1 MVIISVVI
9 PVYNGEKTI
18 KETIDSVLK
27 QTFTNFELIIIND
40 GSIDRTLEIIYSIK
54 DERLKVFSY
63 PNAGLAAS
71 RNRGIYLAKGQYISF
86 IDADDLWTPDKL
98 ELQLKALEENSEAAV
113 AYSWTDCINE
123 TGKFLGKGSYLSFS
137 GDVRANLL
145 LTNFIDSGSNVLIRT
160 EALKKV
166 GYFDES
172 RKSCEDW
179 DMWLRLASGYS
190 FIAISKPQVLYRIS
204 STSMST
210 NLLRME
216 AESME
221 VIERACDRNPS
232 YLTRLK
238 PLSKGN
244 IYKYLLFRSL
254 NLAAKKDDCL
264 IAAKF
269 LWKSVKYDPSILQTK
284 VILKV
289 LFKIITILLLP
300 PKIAEFMVK
309 KYKRLYDIAALL
321 IYHRKIIDLQV
332 KN

>member
-1 MVIISVVI
+1 MPIISVVI

-27 QTFTNFELIIIND
+27 QTLADFELIIIND
-40 GSIDRTLEIIYSIK
+40 GSIDRTLEIISSIK

-71 RNRGIYLAKGQYISF
+71 RNRGISLAKGQYISF

-98 ELQLKALEENSEAAV
+98 ELQLKALEENPEAAV
-113 AYSWTDCINE
+113 AYSWTDCIDE
-123 TGKFLGKGSYLSFS
+123 SGKFLGKCSYLSFS

-145 LTNFIDSGSNVLIRT
+145 LTNFIESGSNVLIRT

-172 RKSCEDW
+172 RKSGEDW
-179 DMWLRLASGYS
+179 DMWLRLASDYS
-190 FIAISKPQVLYRIS
+190 FIAVSKPQVLYRIS

-210 NLLRME
+210 NLWRME

-221 VIERACDRNPS
+221 VIERACDRNPTYFS
-232 YLTRLK
+232 PLK
-238 PLSKGN
+238 RLSKGN

-254 NLAAKKDDCL
+254 NSLPKQQNTL
-264 IAAKF
+264 VN
-269 LWKSVKYDPSILQTK
+269 VKLFWQSLRYDPSLLVK
-284 VILKV
+284 
-289 LFKIITILLLP
+289 KIFWKTLLRIIIIFLLP
-300 PKIAEFMVK
+300 AKTAEELLTK
-309 KYKRLYDIAALL
+309 HKRFSNVDALL
-321 IYHRKIIDLQV
+321 IYMRKGVLFPE
-332 KN
+332 K